1 MHAVRQSPLNASIAV
16 RSRRHRSLIE
26 KRPARFRKRDR
37 ARSGAHRRRPS
48 NAGDNAE
55 RPRPGTPADRRPNA
69 QDAAGSARSRRTCM
83 NAASIR
89 DPGCRGGWLRSARA
103 RSFSSRGV
111 RGESGGVDGFSRM
124 LGSRV
129 GHLGHDRPAIRN
141 RLARRVRRDRRA
153 LRRRLRKC
161 EQRSIRVRTEL
172 QRRGRD
178 QPSRR
183 RWGVRRDWFG
193 SLVPT
198 SSCSQVGC
206 VQPGARRHRWHDRN
220 DVRVR
225 ATREQPVLLS
235 GGWRGVTAVAA
246 VLLVLA

>member
-1 MHAVRQSPLNASIAV
+1 MGPI
-16 RSRRHRSLIE
+16 SRI
-26 KRPARFRKRDR
+26 
-37 ARSGAHRRRPS
+37 
-48 NAGDNAE
+48 
-55 RPRPGTPADRRPNA
+55 
-69 QDAAGSARSRRTCM
+69 
-83 NAASIR
+83 
-89 DPGCRGGWLRSARA
+89 
-103 RSFSSRGV
+103 
-111 RGESGGVDGFSRM
+111 

-153 LRRRLRKC
+153 LRRRLRKW

-183 RWGVRRDWFG
+183 RWGVRRGWFG
-193 SLVPT
+193 ALVPT
-198 SSCSQVGC
+198 PSCSQVGC

-235 GGWRGVTAVAA
+235 GWMARSDCRGSGPAGACWSGEPFLRPTNKRWTSNHPPRFTGNAA
-246 VLLVLA
+246 VGPSSRRKPAGPEPRSRVRYQHPIPPSRPVSPAVDATERRRKAFGARAA